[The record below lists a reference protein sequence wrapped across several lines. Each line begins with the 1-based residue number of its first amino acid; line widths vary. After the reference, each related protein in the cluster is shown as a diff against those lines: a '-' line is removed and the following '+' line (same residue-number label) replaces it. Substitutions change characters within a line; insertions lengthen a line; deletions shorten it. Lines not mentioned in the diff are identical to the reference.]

1 MGLTKPISFCIA
13 KETINKVKR
22 QPTDREKIF
31 TNDTTNKSLISKICK
46 QLTQLN
52 NRKTSNPIK
61 KRAEDMN
68 RYFSKKEQQAHEK
81 MFDIT
86 NYLRSVNQNY
96 NDLTMIRMPSSKS
109 LQIINI
115 REGVEKRK
123 PSSTAGGNVNWCS
136 HYGKQYRGSS
146 KN

>member
-1 MGLTKPISFCIA
+1 MGLTKLISFCIA

-52 NRKTSNPIK
+52 NRKTSNSIK

-68 RYFSKKEQQAHEK
+68 RYFSKEEQ
-81 MFDIT
+81 
-86 NYLRSVNQNY
+86 
-96 NDLTMIRMPSSKS
+96 
-109 LQIINI
+109 
-115 REGVEKRK
+115 
-123 PSSTAGGNVNWCS
+123 
-136 HYGKQYRGSS
+136 
-146 KN
+146 

>member
-1 MGLTKPISFCIA
+1 MGLTKLISFCIA

-68 RYFSKKEQQAHEK
+68 RYFSKKEQ
-81 MFDIT
+81 
-86 NYLRSVNQNY
+86 
-96 NDLTMIRMPSSKS
+96 
-109 LQIINI
+109 
-115 REGVEKRK
+115 
-123 PSSTAGGNVNWCS
+123 
-136 HYGKQYRGSS
+136 
-146 KN
+146 